1 MALLP
6 RSVGADRGGGGEGGQ
21 SHTLEGEGGLPSAL
35 SEIPV
40 VHGVHAVPLA
50 TLVGRGVE

>member
-1 MALLP
+1 VALLP